1 MEHGEKKETVY
12 VSYSHEDSDS
22 KRSKDMGLEG
32 DVGQLRDFFFLRQD
46 NNRACLRQKR
56 KIQEKR

>member
-12 VSYSHEDSDS
+12 VSYSHEDSDY

-32 DVGQLRDFFFLRQD
+32 DVGQLRDFFLRQD

-56 KIQEKR
+56 KIQ